1 MTGSRNMED
10 RGFRVGGQ
18 EDFGGATAR
27 GVEKEEDR
35 RSFSF
40 AGDITDLTKSEI
52 LISLD
57 LYSLLFLAMNY
68 MIRSGQVRYID

>member
-1 MTGSRNMED
+1 MED
-10 RGFRVGGQ
+10 NGFRVGGQ

-40 AGDITDLTKSEI
+40 AGDITDLQLILKYFHSYYFISEV
-52 LISLD
+52 
-57 LYSLLFLAMNY
+57 
-68 MIRSGQVRYID
+68 RSGTMIIEYYSKMLIMLIFS

>member
-40 AGDITDLTKSEI
+40 AGDITDLTTLSEI
-52 LISLD
+52 L
-57 LYSLLFLAMNY
+57 YLLL
-68 MIRSGQVRYID
+68 ILTI

>member
-1 MTGSRNMED
+1 MED

-40 AGDITDLTKSEI
+40 AGDITDL
-52 LISLD
+52 
-57 LYSLLFLAMNY
+57 
-68 MIRSGQVRYID
+68 

>member
-1 MTGSRNMED
+1 MTGSLNMED

-40 AGDITDLTKSEI
+40 AGDITVLTVNLKYLTCCSF
-52 LISLD
+52 LLLD
-57 LYSLLFLAMNY
+57 
-68 MIRSGQVRYID
+68 QVGRG